1 LVFALAAVAA
11 GVIRILLA
19 WTSSK
24 YAFMVGHDLGRAV
37 FSRVLHQSYA
47 WHVARNTSEVI
58 AAIGKVQ
65 IVTSAMLLPLMQAS
79 IAVLIGA
86 FIAAALIAVDPLLS
100 MGVFVMFGAL
110 YLGVSFFI
118 GRSLRMNSQII
129 AHAQSARIQAVQ
141 EGLGGIRDVILD
153 GSQDVFLKRFQT
165 LDDDFRRAQARN
177 VLAGASPRFV
187 VEAAGMVLIAL
198 LAYHLAG
205 KGDLIAALPM
215 LGALALGAQ
224 RILPLM
230 QQIYV
235 GWTQI
240 TGNIHVLNDVLVIV
254 EAPPAQPRRRVA
266 PMTFKRE
273 IAFRNVSFRYAPG
286 QVPILQDFDLVI
298 PKGARIALVG
308 KTGSGKSTLVDL
320 LMGLLEPTSGSIEID
335 GVALVAENRPA
346 WRQAIAHV
354 PQSIYLSDAT
364 ISENIAFGVDTGAI
378 DHTRVRNAARQ
389 AQIANFIDTLPDAY
403 QSYVG
408 ERGVRLSGGQ
418 RQRIGIARALYK
430 EADVLVFDEATSAL
444 DTETESAVMETIH
457 ALDRGLTIMLIAHR
471 LSTLEGCNEVVRLP
485 QEPSACVG

>member
-1 LVFALAAVAA
+1 
-11 GVIRILLA
+11 
-19 WTSSK
+19 
-24 YAFMVGHDLGRAV
+24 
-37 FSRVLHQSYA
+37 
-47 WHVARNTSEVI
+47 
-58 AAIGKVQ
+58 
-65 IVTSAMLLPLMQAS
+65 MLLPLMQAA

-100 MGVFVMFGAL
+100 MSVFITFGAL
-110 YLGVSFFI
+110 YLGVSFFV
-118 GRSLRMNSQII
+118 GRALRVNSKII
-129 AHAQSARIQAVQ
+129 AYAQSARIQAVQ

-153 GSQDVFLKRFQT
+153 ASQDVFLKRFRV
-165 LDDDFRRAQARN
+165 LDNDFRRAQARN
-177 VLAGASPRFV
+177 SLASSTPRFV
-187 VEAAGMVLIAL
+187 IEAAGMVLIAL
-198 LAYHLAG
+198 FAYRLAG
-205 KGDLIAALPM
+205 KGDLIAALPV

-235 GWTQI
+235 GWTHI
-240 TGNIHVLNDVLVIV
+240 TGNIHVLDDVLVIV
-254 EAPPAQPRRRVA
+254 ETTPAEPRGRVA

-286 QVPILQDFDLVI
+286 QALILQDFDLVI

-335 GVALVAENRPA
+335 GVALVADNRPA

-364 ISENIAFGVDTGAI
+364 ISENIAFGVDTAGI
-378 DHTRVRNAARQ
+378 DHARVRDVARQ
-389 AQIANFIDTLPDAY
+389 AQIADFIDSLPDEY
-403 QSYVG
+403 QTYVG

-430 EADVLVFDEATSAL
+430 QADVLVFDEATSAL

-471 LSTLEGCNEVVRLP
+471 LSTLEGCDKVVRLP
-485 QEPSACVG
+485 PET